1 MCLKYINRAYWYIG
15 IILYSFFS
23 LKNIESKNS
32 FYLYFVS
39 FIVFILFGIIVSE
52 ACKRKAAFFTKQN
65 LVLTVSICSVL
76 EVILYQALS
85 FNIDGDT
92 FVFSK
97 SDSLDYFNESIKMS
111 KMGVK
116 EGFDYISQMYD
127 FDDWGAFAWISTIFR
142 IIPSKFFLAF
152 SYCVIGSISAAMLFD
167 IGRCLMPRRYAYM
180 AALTFSI
187 ASFITVSHAMCL
199 KETIFLFSVIASFHS
214 FYLFLRCKRAW
225 HIVLTILCIA
235 STLLFRVPV
244 ALLLALSFGL
254 TLVLI
259 YSKGLLVTMLSIL
272 LVLFIYSS
280 SFFTITY
287 KRYLAE
293 GDVSR
298 IIERKNELAGGGG
311 IVNQL
316 ADPLAALIGPF
327 PSIAIKEIN
336 TTPLNASGLLYRLL
350 LAGPFAMGAYYIFR
364 YKYKKMY
371 PFVIFFLIN
380 AIGVAISVKGLEAR
394 LSVPHLAMMYMVAF
408 WCLAMYDYRRI
419 RLRASKTIINCC
431 FFIVLILC
439 LMWNMRIF

>member
-39 FIVFILFGIIVSE
+39 FVVFVLFGIIVSE
-52 ACKRKAAFFTKQN
+52 AWKRKANFFTKQN
-65 LVLTVSICSVL
+65 LVLTVFICSVL
-76 EVILYQALS
+76 EVILYQVLS
-85 FNIDGDT
+85 LIIDGDT

-97 SDSLDYFNESIKMS
+97 ADALVYFNESIKMS

-187 ASFITVSHAMCL
+187 ASFITVSHAVCL
-199 KETIFLFSVIASFHS
+199 KETIFLFLVIASFHS
-214 FYLFLRCKRAW
+214 FYLFLRCKRVW
-225 HIVLTILCIA
+225 YVILTILWIA
-235 STLLFRVPV
+235 STLLFRIPV
-244 ALLLALSFGL
+244 ALLLAFSFGL

-259 YSKGLLVTMLSIL
+259 YSKGLIVMILSIL
-272 LVLFIYSS
+272 LLSFIYSS
-280 SFFTITY
+280 SFFTMTY
-287 KRYLAE
+287 MRYLRG
-293 GDVSR
+293 GDVEL
-298 IIERKNELAGGGG
+298 IIERKNELAGGVG

-327 PSIAIKEIN
+327 PSIAVKEMKG
-336 TTPLNASGLLYRLL
+336 TPLYASGLLYRLL
-350 LAGPFAMGAYYIFR
+350 LAIPFAMGTYYIFR

-380 AIGVAISVKGLEAR
+380 AIGVAISVKGLEVR

-431 FFIVLILC
+431 FFIVLIIC